1 MYNIIKLKTVDS
13 TNEWAKKNIEHLS
26 DLDGVIAEEQTSGKG
41 RKTRDW
47 FSPKGGLWLSILVRD
62 FQDGLGALSL
72 LSSVSIADVLEGYD
86 IKVQLKWPNDIMVS
100 SKKLGGILIERI
112 NGGFIVG
119 IGLNLN
125 INLLD
130 FPDFLREKVI
140 TAREILNSDLKIDGI
155 ALKIIKRIEENREE
169 LDRVYARYLGLNQ
182 DIGRMVEIQSGGE
195 AIRGRVLGIKI
206 DGSINILSNGQEKS
220 FYSGSL
226 IYI

>member
-13 TNEWAKKNIEHLS
+13 TNEWAKENIEHLS

-47 FSPKGGLWLSILVRD
+47 FSPKGGLWLSILIRD

>member
-155 ALKIIKRIEENREE
+155 ALKIIKRIGENREE

>member
-47 FSPKGGLWLSILVRD
+47 FSPKGGLWLSILIRD

-155 ALKIIKRIEENREE
+155 ALKIIKRIEKNREE

>member
-155 ALKIIKRIEENREE
+155 ALKTIKRIEENREE